1 MYSPPLRHSKISKT
15 EIFLVFD
22 ESKYYVITILAVAC
36 FVCFQFRVLKVV
48 VMYDFDYDDGQQIV
62 ECRQS

>member
-22 ESKYYVITILAVAC
+22 ESKYHVITILAVAC
-36 FVCFQFRVLKVV
+36 FVCFQLHFVQNFGKGGAEGRSNV
-48 VMYDFDYDDGQQIV
+48 
-62 ECRQS
+62 